1 MEDFVFTENMDT
13 ATMPRKKKMKS
24 RKKEPLKKDVSP
36 EGYMSL
42 QQFEK
47 ELVDA
52 VVERLC

>member
-13 ATMPRKKKMKS
+13 ATMPRKRKVKS
-24 RKKEPLKKDVSP
+24 REKKPLKNDVIP

-52 VVERLC
+52 VVERSC